1 MCSYDGSGRVLLL
14 WDACGCDHFRR
25 LVGVARL
32 SGVRPRL
39 QFLAQG
45 TLPISA
51 GRIAEGR
58 CGGSLTQRGW
68 VQTVKSNA
76 EGSGRYFLGVGH
88 RFLIF
93 PKVYQTIEYSPGP
106 DTTGGPVQS
115 RTKDGVEVIL
125 SVSFQYQLKQ
135 ENIYDLFT
143 TYGINMDGLEDGQQE
158 PYQRVLSYVA
168 RDILTDVSTEYNAFE
183 FFSNRTNIGDRMSTQ
198 LRTIYERDYFASVV
212 FFQLK
217 DVDLPDQFEHAI
229 QDAEVSRQY
238 QQRAREIQTKAEIE
252 AQTSVI
258 QAEYDAQILLQEA
271 GAQANATL
279 QQNHYEIAAFNFTQ
293 QNRLLSYMALQR
305 QLGWDQL
312 DAQDAAQQL
321 VNYVQVSAAAA
332 NTEDAIISLSGVG
345 VAAGDSTGSG
355 R

>member
-1 MCSYDGSGRVLLL
+1 MGR
-14 WDACGCDHFRR
+14 G
-25 LVGVARL
+25 
-32 SGVRPRL
+32 
-39 QFLAQG
+39 
-45 TLPISA
+45 
-51 GRIAEGR
+51 EGR
-58 CGGSLTQRGW
+58 GGSDDEKAMRVGCCVCSTLLAVILFAVSWASLDFQEYGLDYNAWRK
-68 VQTVKSNA
+68 TVKTTA
-76 EGSGRYFLGVGH
+76 DGSGRYFLGVGH

-93 PKVYQTIEYSPGP
+93 PKVYQTIEYSEGP
-106 DTTGGPVQS
+106 DTTGGAIQS

-143 TYGINMDGLEDGQQE
+143 TYGINMDGLDEGQQE
-158 PYQRVLSYVA
+158 PYQRVLSYAA

-183 FFSNRTNIGDRMSTQ
+183 FFSNRTNIGDAMSTQ
-198 LRTIYERDYFASVV
+198 LRTIYERDYFATVV

-238 QQRAREIQTKAEIE
+238 QQRAREIQTKAEID

-258 QAEYDAQILLQEA
+258 QAEYDAKILLQEA

-279 QQNHYEIAAFNFTQ
+279 QQNYYEIAAFNFTQ
-293 QNRLLSYMALQR
+293 QNRLASYVALQR

-312 DAQDAAQQL
+312 SSQDAAQQL
-321 VNYVQVSAAAA
+321 INYIQVSAASA
-332 NTEDAIISLSGVG
+332 NTDDAVISMSGVG
-345 VAAGDSTGSG
+345 GVQ
-355 R
+355 